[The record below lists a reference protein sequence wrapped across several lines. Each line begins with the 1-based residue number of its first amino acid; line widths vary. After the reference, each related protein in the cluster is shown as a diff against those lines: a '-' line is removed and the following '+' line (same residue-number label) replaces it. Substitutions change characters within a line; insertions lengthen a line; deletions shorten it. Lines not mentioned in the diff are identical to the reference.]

1 MILKKSIEIGFVL
14 IDFVVKSKIPAT
26 NLNKKFNLNPIQI
39 WLKLIIISMSIY
51 SYHYVLLI
59 VPINGMLD
67 LN

>member
-39 WLKLIIISMSIY
+39 
-51 SYHYVLLI
+51 
-59 VPINGMLD
+59 
-67 LN
+67 